1 MSTTISQSRIN
12 GALAVLRVALGI
24 VFVAHGA
31 QKLFIY
37 GIDGVSGAFAQMG
50 MPAFLG
56 PVVGAGELLG
66 GIALIAGFL
75 TPVAAAGLSLIMLGA
90 IVKVHLPGGFFMP
103 SGVEFAFSLLAGLV
117 ALILVGAGSYSV
129 DGALARRKAL

>member
-1 MSTTISQSRIN
+1 MFNSISQSRIN
-12 GALAVLRVALGI
+12 AALAVLRVALGI
-24 VFVAHGA
+24 VFVAHGG

-37 GIDGVSGAFAQMG
+37 GIDGVSGAFAQLG

-56 PVVGAGELLG
+56 PLVGASELLG

-90 IVKVHLPGGFFMP
+90 IFKVHLPAGFFMP
-103 SGVEFAFSLLAGLV
+103 QGFEFAFALLAGLV
-117 ALILVGAGSYSV
+117 SLILVGAGTYSV
-129 DGALARRKAL
+129 DGVLARRKAR